1 MNFVNSLQS
10 MPPLEIATLV
20 VFILY
25 IIFPFNTPE
34 FVASSVD
41 SPLGMIIMFCITIY
55 LFMNANPIL
64 GIMYIFVVY
73 ELLRRSSEKTG
84 RAAIIQYTPSQANK
98 DVELQKMN
106 PPQHK
111 TLEEDVV
118 EQRAPIGRAPP
129 TQYVNSD
136 FKPVADKMLPGASMV

>member
-1 MNFVNSLQS
+1 
-10 MPPLEIATLV
+10 
-20 VFILY
+20 
-25 IIFPFNTPE
+25 
-34 FVASSVD
+34 
-41 SPLGMIIMFCITIY
+41 
-55 LFMNANPIL
+55 
-64 GIMYIFVVY
+64 
-73 ELLRRSSEKTG
+73 
-84 RAAIIQYTPSQANK
+84 
-98 DVELQKMN
+98 MN